1 MSAVAPGTRTKLLVL
16 GSLLFVVLLVP
27 LLFPSPFHLRV
38 AALVWINAT
47 AALGLALLMGLAG
60 QVSLGH
66 AGFMGIGAYATALG
80 PKFLGLD
87 PLASMG
93 LGLVAAGVLAFL
105 VGRPIL
111 RLRGHYLAVATL
123 GLGILVHLVLVSE
136 VPITGG
142 PDGIQVPRLE
152 LSNWRVAGPATW
164 YWITGIVL
172 LLAAWLALNLEDSS
186 TGRALRALHD
196 SEVAASVVGVDV
208 ARHKLVVFVIAAVYA
223 ALAGGLFAL
232 FNRFVTPDVAGFL
245 RSIELVTM
253 VVIGGMGSILGAVVG
268 AALLTV
274 LPQALTLFHEYEH
287 AVLGLLIILFM
298 VFLRQGI
305 VPGIAGLLARRRA
318 A

>member
-1 MSAVAPGTRTKLLVL
+1 VKPMASGTRTKLLVL
-16 GSLLFVVLLVP
+16 GALLLVLLLVP

-38 AALVWINAT
+38 AALVWINAV

-80 PKFLGLD
+80 PKHLGLD

-93 LGLVAAGVLAFL
+93 LGLLAAGVLAFL

-111 RLRGHYLAVATL
+111 RLKGHYLAVATL

-136 VPITGG
+136 VPVTGG

-152 LSNWRVAGPATW
+152 LLGWRVAGPATW
-164 YWITGIVL
+164 YWITGIML

-232 FNRFVTPDVAGFL
+232 FNRFVTPEVAGFL

-253 VVIGGMGSILGAVVG
+253 VVIGGMGSIPGAVVG

-305 VPGIAGLLARRRA
+305 VPGIAGLLTRRRA

>member
-1 MSAVAPGTRTKLLVL
+1 MSAMAPATRTKLLVL
-16 GSLLFVVLLVP
+16 GALLLTVLLVP
-27 LLFPSPFHLRV
+27 ILFPSPFLLRV
-38 AALVWINAT
+38 AALVWINAV

-80 PKFLGLD
+80 PKHLGLD
-87 PLASMG
+87 PLLSTGVG
-93 LGLVAAGVLAFL
+93 LLLAGLLAFL

-111 RLRGHYLAVATL
+111 RLKGHYLAVATL

-136 VPITGG
+136 VPVTGG

-152 LSNWRVAGPATW
+152 LSGWRLVGSELW
-164 YWITGIVL
+164 YRITGIAL

-196 SEVAASVVGVDV
+196 SEIAASVVGVDV
-208 ARHKLVVFVIAAVYA
+208 ARAKLVVFVIAAVYA

-305 VPGIAGLLARRRA
+305 VPGIAGLLTRRRA

>member
-1 MSAVAPGTRTKLLVL
+1 MAPGTRMKLFVLGALALVL
-16 GSLLFVVLLVP
+16 LLVP
-27 LLFPSPFHLRV
+27 LLLPSAFHLRV
-38 AALVWINAT
+38 AALVWINAV

-80 PKFLGLD
+80 PKHLGLD
-87 PLASMG
+87 PLLS
-93 LGLVAAGVLAFL
+93 LGAGILLAGTLAFL

-111 RLRGHYLAVATL
+111 RLKGHYLAVATL

-152 LSNWRVAGPATW
+152 LFGVRLVGPELW
-164 YWITGIVL
+164 YWITGITL

-196 SEVAASVVGVDV
+196 SEIAAAVVGVDV
-208 ARHKLVVFVIAAVYA
+208 ARAKLVVFVIAAVYA

-274 LPQALTLFHEYEH
+274 LPQALTLFHDYEH
-287 AVLGLLIILFM
+287 AVLGLSIILFM

-305 VPGIAGLLARRRA
+305 VPGLAALLARRRPA
-318 A
+318 

>member
-1 MSAVAPGTRTKLLVL
+1 MAPGTRTKLLVL
-16 GSLLFVVLLVP
+16 GALGLVLLLVP
-27 LLFPSPFHLRV
+27 LLLPSAFHLRV
-38 AALVWINAT
+38 AALVWINAV

-80 PKFLGLD
+80 PKHLGLD
-87 PLASMG
+87 PLLSMG
-93 LGLVAAGVLAFL
+93 AGILLAGALAFL

-111 RLRGHYLAVATL
+111 RLKGHYLAVATL

-136 VPITGG
+136 VPTTGG

-152 LSNWRVAGPATW
+152 LFGIRLVGPELW
-164 YWITGIVL
+164 YWITGITL

-196 SEVAASVVGVDV
+196 SEIAASVVGVDV
-208 ARHKLVVFVIAAVYA
+208 ARAKLVVFVIAAVYA

-274 LPQALTLFHEYEH
+274 LPQALTLFHDYEH
-287 AVLGLLIILFM
+287 AVLGLSIILFM

-305 VPGIAGLLARRRA
+305 VPGLAALVTRRRPA
-318 A
+318 

>member
-1 MSAVAPGTRTKLLVL
+1 MSPGTRTKLVVLGALGLALVL
-16 GSLLFVVLLVP
+16 VPFLL
-27 LLFPSPFHLRV
+27 PSAFHLRV

-66 AGFMGIGAYATALG
+66 AGFFGIGAYATALG
-80 PKFLGLD
+80 PKHLGLD
-87 PLASMG
+87 PLLSML
-93 LGLVAAGVLAFL
+93 LGVAAAAGLALL

-111 RLRGHYLAVATL
+111 RLKGHYLAVATL

-136 VPITGG
+136 VAITGG
-142 PDGIQVPRLE
+142 PDGVQVPRLV
-152 LSNWRVAGPATW
+152 LFGWRVAGPEVW
-164 YWITGIVL
+164 YAITGIVL
-172 LLAAWLALNLEDSS
+172 LLAAWIALNLEDSS

-196 SEVAASVVGVDV
+196 SEIAASVAGVDV

-223 ALAGGLFAL
+223 ATAGGLLAL

-268 AALLTV
+268 AAVLTV
-274 LPQALTLFHEYEH
+274 LPQALTLFHDYEH

-305 VPGIAGLLARRRA
+305 VPGLAGLLVRRRPA
-318 A
+318 

>member
-1 MSAVAPGTRTKLLVL
+1 MAPATRTKLLVL
-16 GSLLFVVLLVP
+16 GALLLTVLLVP
-27 LLFPSPFHLRV
+27 ILFPSPFLLRV
-38 AALVWINAT
+38 AALVWINAV

-80 PKFLGLD
+80 PKHLGLD
-87 PLASMG
+87 PLLSMG
-93 LGLVAAGVLAFL
+93 VGLLLAGLLAFL

-111 RLRGHYLAVATL
+111 RLKGHYLAVATL

-136 VPITGG
+136 VPVTGG

-152 LSNWRVAGPATW
+152 LSGWRLVGSELW
-164 YWITGIVL
+164 YRITGIAL

-196 SEVAASVVGVDV
+196 SEIAASVVGVDV
-208 ARHKLVVFVIAAVYA
+208 ARAKLVVFVIAAVYA

-305 VPGIAGLLARRRA
+305 VPGIAGLLTRRRA

>member
-1 MSAVAPGTRTKLLVL
+1 MSPGTRTKLVVLGALGLALVL
-16 GSLLFVVLLVP
+16 VPFLL
-27 LLFPSPFHLRV
+27 PSAFHLRV

-66 AGFMGIGAYATALG
+66 AGFFGIGAYATALG
-80 PKFLGLD
+80 PKHLGLD
-87 PLASMG
+87 PLLSML
-93 LGLVAAGVLAFL
+93 LGVAAAAGLALL

-111 RLRGHYLAVATL
+111 RLKGHYLAVATL

-136 VPITGG
+136 VAITGG
-142 PDGIQVPRLE
+142 PDGVQVPRLV
-152 LSNWRVAGPATW
+152 LFGWRVAGPEVW
-164 YWITGIVL
+164 YAITGIVL
-172 LLAAWLALNLEDSS
+172 LLAAWIALNLEDSS

-196 SEVAASVVGVDV
+196 SEIAASVAGVDV

-223 ALAGGLFAL
+223 ATAGGLLAL

-274 LPQALTLFHEYEH
+274 LPQALTLFHDYEH

-305 VPGIAGLLARRRA
+305 VPGLAGLLVRRRPA
-318 A
+318 

>member
-1 MSAVAPGTRTKLLVL
+1 MRPVSPGTRAKLFVLGGLGLVL
-16 GSLLFVVLLVP
+16 VLIPVVL
-27 LLFPSPFHLRV
+27 PSAFHLRV

-66 AGFMGIGAYATALG
+66 AGFVGIGAYATAIG
-80 PKFLGLD
+80 PNQLGLD
-87 PLASMG
+87 PLASMAIG
-93 LGLVAAGVLAFL
+93 VVAAGLLALL

-111 RLRGHYLAVATL
+111 RLKGHYLAVATL

-136 VPITGG
+136 VPLTGG
-142 PDGIQVPRLE
+142 PDGIQVPRLV
-152 LSNWRVAGPATW
+152 LFGWRVSGPETW
-164 YWITGIVL
+164 YWICGIVL

-196 SEVAASVVGVDV
+196 SEIAASVAGVDV

-287 AVLGLLIILFM
+287 AALGLLIILFM

-305 VPGIAGLLARRRA
+305 VPGLAGLFARRRPA
-318 A
+318 

>member
-1 MSAVAPGTRTKLLVL
+1 MSPGTRTKIAVLGFLLLVL
-16 GSLLFVVLLVP
+16 LLVP
-27 LLFPSPFHLRV
+27 VLLPSAFHLRV

-80 PKFLGLD
+80 PKHLGLD
-87 PLASMG
+87 PLASMA
-93 LGLVAAGVLAFL
+93 LGTLAAGLLALL

-111 RLRGHYLAVATL
+111 RLKGHYLAVATL

-152 LSNWRVAGPATW
+152 FFGWRVVGPQLW

-172 LLAAWLALNLEDSS
+172 LLVAWLALNLEDSS

-196 SEVAASVVGVDV
+196 SEIAASVAGVDV

-305 VPGIAGLLARRRA
+305 VPGLAGLLWRRRPA
-318 A
+318 

>member
-1 MSAVAPGTRTKLLVL
+1 MVAGTRRKLLVL
-16 GSLLFVVLLVP
+16 GALLLGLLLVP
-27 LLFPSPFHLRV
+27 LLLPSAFHLRV
-38 AALVWINAT
+38 AALVWINAV

-80 PKFLGLD
+80 PKHLGLD
-87 PLASMG
+87 PLLSMG
-93 LGLVAAGVLAFL
+93 AGLLFAGALAFL

-111 RLRGHYLAVATL
+111 RLKGHYLAVATL
-123 GLGILVHLVLVSE
+123 GLGILVHLVFVSE

-142 PDGIQVPRLE
+142 PDGIQVPRLTIFGVRLVGPE
-152 LSNWRVAGPATW
+152 LW
-164 YWITGIVL
+164 YWITGLTL

-196 SEVAASVVGVDV
+196 SEIAACVVGVDV
-208 ARHKLVVFVIAAVYA
+208 ARAKLQVFVIAAVYA

-274 LPQALTLFHEYEH
+274 LPQALTLFHDYEH
-287 AVLGLLIILFM
+287 AVLGLSIILFM

-305 VPGIAGLLARRRA
+305 VPGLAALFARRRPA
-318 A
+318 

>member
-1 MSAVAPGTRTKLLVL
+1 MTPGIRTKLLVL
-16 GSLLFVVLLVP
+16 GALALVLLLVP
-27 LLFPSPFHLRV
+27 LLLPSAFHLRV
-38 AALVWINAT
+38 AALVWINAV

-66 AGFMGIGAYATALG
+66 AGFMGIGAYATAIG
-80 PKFLGLD
+80 PKHLGLD
-87 PLASMG
+87 PLLSMG
-93 LGLVAAGVLAFL
+93 GGLLLAGMLAFL

-111 RLRGHYLAVATL
+111 RLKGHYLAVATL
-123 GLGILVHLVLVSE
+123 GLGILVHLVFVSE

-152 LSNWRVAGPATW
+152 LFGVRLVGPELW
-164 YWITGIVL
+164 YWITGITL
-172 LLAAWLALNLEDSS
+172 LLAAWLALNLDDSS

-208 ARHKLVVFVIAAVYA
+208 ARAKLQVFVIAAVYA

-274 LPQALTLFHEYEH
+274 LPQALTLFHDYEH
-287 AVLGLLIILFM
+287 AVLGLSIILFM

-305 VPGIAGLLARRRA
+305 VPGLAALLARRRPA
-318 A
+318 

>member
-1 MSAVAPGTRTKLLVL
+1 VSAMAPATRTKLLVL
-16 GSLLFVVLLVP
+16 GALLLTVLLVP
-27 LLFPSPFHLRV
+27 ILFPSPFLLRV
-38 AALVWINAT
+38 AALVWINAV

-80 PKFLGLD
+80 PKHLGLD
-87 PLASMG
+87 PLLSMG
-93 LGLVAAGVLAFL
+93 VGLLLAGLLAFL

-111 RLRGHYLAVATL
+111 RLKGHYLAVATL

-136 VPITGG
+136 VPVTGG

-152 LSNWRVAGPATW
+152 LSGWRLVGSELW
-164 YWITGIVL
+164 YRITGIAL

-196 SEVAASVVGVDV
+196 SEIAASVVGVDV
-208 ARHKLVVFVIAAVYA
+208 ARAKLVVFVIAAVYA

>member
-1 MSAVAPGTRTKLLVL
+1 MTSNARSKLLISGALLLVL
-16 GSLLFVVLLVP
+16 VLVP
-27 LLFPSPFHLRV
+27 LFLPSAFHLRV
-38 AALVWINAT
+38 ATLVWINAI

-66 AGFMGIGAYATALG
+66 AGFVGIGAYATALG
-80 PKFLGLD
+80 PKHLGLE

-93 LGLVAAGVLAFL
+93 LGVLAAAVLAFL

-111 RLRGHYLAVATL
+111 RLKGHYLAVATL
-123 GLGILVHLVLVSE
+123 GLGILVHLVIVSE
-136 VPITGG
+136 VPMTGG

-152 LSNWRVAGPATW
+152 LFGWRLVGAELW

-172 LLAAWLALNLEDSS
+172 VSVAWLALNLEDSS

-196 SEVAASVVGVDV
+196 SEIAASVVGVDV
-208 ARHKLVVFVIAAVYA
+208 ARTKLVVFVIAAVYA

-287 AVLGLLIILFM
+287 AILGLSIILFM
-298 VFLRQGI
+298 AFLRQGI
-305 VPGIAGLLARRRA
+305 VPGIAALLARRRPA
-318 A
+318 

>member
-1 MSAVAPGTRTKLLVL
+1 VNAVASGTRSKLLVL
-16 GSLLFVVLLVP
+16 GALLLVVLVVP

-38 AALVWINAT
+38 AALVWINAV

-80 PKFLGLD
+80 PKHLGLD
-87 PLASMG
+87 PLSSMG
-93 LGLVAAGVLAFL
+93 LGLVAAGILAFL

-111 RLRGHYLAVATL
+111 RLKGHYLAVATL

-136 VPITGG
+136 VPVTGG

-152 LSNWRVAGPATW
+152 LFGWRVVGPELW
-164 YWITGIVL
+164 YRITGIAL

-196 SEVAASVVGVDV
+196 SEIAASVAGVDV
-208 ARHKLVVFVIAAVYA
+208 ARAKLVVFVIAAVYA

-274 LPQALTLFHEYEH
+274 LPQALTLFHDYEH

-305 VPGIAGLLARRRA
+305 VPGIAGLLFRRRSA
-318 A
+318 